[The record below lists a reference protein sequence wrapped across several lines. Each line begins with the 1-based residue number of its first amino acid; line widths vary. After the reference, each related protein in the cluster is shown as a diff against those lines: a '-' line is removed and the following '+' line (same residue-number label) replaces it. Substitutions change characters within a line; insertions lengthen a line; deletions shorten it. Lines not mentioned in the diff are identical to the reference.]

1 MKAFRKTSVSRRPSP
16 DLDDLLADEV
26 TIAVMRAD
34 NVTPAEIRHLLDRV
48 DRATH
53 IPPQPPQPCRFFR
66 H

>member
-1 MKAFRKTSVSRRPSP
+1 MKAFTKISPPRRPSP

-34 NVTPAEIRHLLDRV
+34 NVTPAEIRQLLNRV
-48 DRATH
+48 DHAMH
-53 IPPQPPQPCRFFR
+53 VPPQSPQPCRFVR

>member
-1 MKAFRKTSVSRRPSP
+1 MKAFTKLSPPRRPFP

-34 NVTPAEIRHLLDRV
+34 NVTPAEIRRLLSHV
-48 DRATH
+48 DHAKH
-53 IPPQPPQPCRFFR
+53 VPPQKPQPCRFFR